1 MDQYSGEE
9 VTKLLI
15 GNKDDVKGDKV
26 IDPEQAMP
34 RRESGRRGGRGGE
47 RKQGGGEGDSETET
61 ETET

>member
-26 IDPEQAMP
+26 VDPEQAMP
-34 RRESGRRGGRGGE
+34 RRESGRRGGERGRE
-47 RKQGGGEGDSETET
+47 EV
-61 ETET
+61 

>member
-26 IDPEQAMP
+26 VDPEQAMP
-34 RRESGRRGGRGGE
+34 RRESGRRGGERGREEAG
-47 RKQGGGEGDSETET
+47 RGREGDSETET
-61 ETET
+61 ET